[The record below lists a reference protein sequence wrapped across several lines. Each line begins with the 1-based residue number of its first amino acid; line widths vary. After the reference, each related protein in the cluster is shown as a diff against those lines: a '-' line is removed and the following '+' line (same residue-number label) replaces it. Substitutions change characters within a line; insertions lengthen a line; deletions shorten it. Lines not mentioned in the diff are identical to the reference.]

1 MGRLGNPNSVS
12 CNISK
17 GMLGNP
23 AIEKDGK
30 SVVLNVQH
38 FLTGLVQEVLQT
50 EKKREEQ
57 SRMMVG

>member
-12 CNISK
+12 WNISK

-30 SVVLNVQH
+30 SAVLNVQH
-38 FLTGLVQEVLQT
+38 FLAGLVQEVLQT